1 MRTLTIGGLALA
13 LVAGGTRAASAQAAP
28 AGVRADLVAQLDEA
42 ASKLVQLA
50 QAIPQEKY
58 TWRPGPGV
66 RSVSEVLMHVAGG
79 NFYFPTFLG
88 VKAPEGT
95 SEAGDSKVTDKA
107 QVIAQLK
114 RSFDHVRSTLSAW
127 KDADLDKP
135 VTMFGRQTTSRNV
148 FLTAVTHSHEH
159 LGQLIAY
166 ARMNG
171 IVPPWSVTQGQ

>member
-1 MRTLTIGGLALA
+1 MRTLTLGGLALT
-13 LVAGGTRAASAQAAP
+13 LVAGAMRVASAQAAP
-28 AGVRADLVAQLDEA
+28 TGVRAEMITQLNDA
-42 ASKLVQLA
+42 ATKLVQLA

-58 TWRPGPGV
+58 SWRPGVGV

-107 QVIAQLK
+107 QVLAQLK
-114 RSFDHVRSTLSAW
+114 RSFDYMRSNVSAF
-127 KDADLDKP
+127 KDSDLDKP
-135 VTMFGRQTTSRNV
+135 TAMFGRQTTSRNV
-148 FLTAVTHSHEH
+148 FLTAVTHAHEH

-171 IVPPWSVTQGQ
+171 IVPPWSAGQGQ